1 MQGKRILYLML
12 GWFSLITGIIGIFLP
27 LLPTTPLVLL
37 AAWCFSR
44 SSVRFHTWLM
54 EHKFFGPIVRD
65 WQSSDGIPRKARN
78 RAIIFMW
85 AGMAISIFI
94 VSRLWATIGLITI
107 GLCVSTYL
115 LRMPIRSESPL
126 ITENTTETETEKA
139 LKSTEDKDRTS

>member
-1 MQGKRILYLML
+1 MQGKRILYLIL

-44 SSVRFHTWLM
+44 SSERFHTWLI
-54 EHKFFGPIVRD
+54 EHKVFGPILRD

-126 ITENTTETETEKA
+126 ITERTTDTEAPKA